1 MAQFT
6 EFLGNRTELKFPPPA
21 RAPRALFSIASAR
34 HRQDLGRHHAFS
46 FACRRVLKRPLCS
59 QSKGVYVVSVGAV

>member
-6 EFLGNRTELKFPPPA
+6 VFLVNLTGLKFSPPA
-21 RAPRALFSIASAR
+21 RAPRALFSIAPAR
-34 HRQDLGRHHAFS
+34 HRQDLGGYHAFS
-46 FACRRVLKRPLCS
+46 FAYRRVLKRPLCA